1 MYLPEFTI
9 TNPILKNISGIEY
22 ARSII
27 ENTRILPNWEK
38 QLEKD
43 TQIRCALNSLKIIG
57 QDASVESIKKFID
70 KLNTSPSK
78 EAGSILALIKAV
90 IANETFPEN
99 FEFDDIK
106 NIGGAFRSKRNTLGI
121 NPEEILAEIES
132 MIDWFNTLEAKET
145 HPVILSGIL
154 KARIENTVPFE
165 NMNSIASNFLALLI
179 LKKNGYSFRNYIC
192 LEEYYTQNPGK
203 YDQAIKSVWENRG
216 DLTVWLEYFTDGL
229 AHEIS
234 IIKEKIIILAKDTK
248 LAKVSG
254 RLYLNQRQEKI
265 VEHLQD
271 YGIMQNNEFSK
282 MFPGVSEDSIL
293 RDLKTLM
300 DKKIIVKSGK
310 TKSSRYELR
319 D

>member
-9 TNPILKNISGIEY
+9 TNSILKNISDIEY

-27 ENTRILPNWEK
+27 ENARIMPSWEK
-38 QLEKD
+38 QLKKD
-43 TQIRCALNSLKIIG
+43 AQIRCISNSLKVIG
-57 QDASVESIKKFID
+57 QNFSVEIIKKFVD
-70 KLNTSPSK
+70 GLNNPPSK
-78 EAGSILALIKAV
+78 EANNILTLIKKV
-90 IANETFPEN
+90 NLNETFLES

-106 NIGGAFRSKRNTLGI
+106 SIGGAFRSRKNSLGT
-121 NPEEILAEIES
+121 NPEEILAEMES
-132 MIDWFNTLEAKET
+132 MIDWFNSLEAKET
-145 HPVILSGIL
+145 HPIILSGIL
-154 KARIENTVPFE
+154 KIQIESAIPFE
-165 NMNSIASNFLALLI
+165 NMNSIVSNLLALII
-179 LKKNGYSFRNYIC
+179 LKRNGYSFGNYIC
-192 LEEYYTQNPGK
+192 LEEYYTQNFGK
-203 YDQAIKSVWENRG
+203 YDYSVKSVWENNG

-229 AHEIS
+229 ARETS

-248 LAKVSG
+248 IAKVSG
-254 RLYLNQRQEKI
+254 RIHLTQRQEKI

-293 RDLKTLM
+293 RDLKTLI
-300 DKKIIVKSGK
+300 DKKIIIKNGK